1 MKVCRYGCILVVIL
15 IMAIFTMTEGSRKIQ
30 IGYDITRMENELV
43 RLSEESKK
51 LKFKSGKLKK
61 SDKISMKI
69 KDMKL
74 NLSVQND
81 EDIAVVRKSRK
92 HLDKELGN
100 KIEA

>member
-1 MKVCRYGCILVVIL
+1 MKICRYGCILVVLL

-43 RLSEESKK
+43 GLSEESKK
-51 LKFKSGKLKK
+51 LKFVSVKLRKP
-61 SDKISMKI
+61 DKISMRV

-74 NLSVQND
+74 DLSVQED
-81 EDIAVVRKSRK
+81 EDIAVAKKSHK
-92 HLDKELGN
+92 NLEKELGN

>member
-15 IMAIFTMTEGSRKIQ
+15 IMAIFTMAEGSRKIQ

-43 RLSEESKK
+43 RLSEESKR
-51 LKFKSGKLKK
+51 LKFKSGKLRKQ
-61 SDKISMKI
+61 DKIAMKV

-74 NLSVQND
+74 NLGVQED
-81 EDIAVVRKSRK
+81 EDIAVVKKSPE
-92 HLDKELGN
+92 HLKKEPGN

>member
-1 MKVCRYGCILVVIL
+1 MKVSRYGCILVIFL

-43 RLSEESKK
+43 GLSEESKK
-51 LKFKSGKLKK
+51 LKFVSVKLRKP
-61 SDKISMKI
+61 DKISMRV

-74 NLSVQND
+74 DLSVQED
-81 EDIAVVRKSRK
+81 EDIAVAKKSHK
-92 HLDKELGN
+92 NLEKELGN

>member
-1 MKVCRYGCILVVIL
+1 MNVCRYVCILVAIL
-15 IMAIFTMTEGSRKIQ
+15 IMAIFTMSEGSRKIQ
-30 IGYDITRMENELV
+30 IGYDITRMEDELV

-61 SDKISMKI
+61 EDKISMKV

-74 NLSVQND
+74 NLSVQKD
-81 EDIAVVRKSRK
+81 EDIAVVKKSHK
-92 HLDKELGN
+92 YLEKKLGN

>member
-1 MKVCRYGCILVVIL
+1 MKICRYGCILVVFL

-43 RLSEESKK
+43 GLSEESKK
-51 LKFKSGKLKK
+51 LKFVSVKLRKP
-61 SDKISMKI
+61 DKISMKV

-74 NLSVQND
+74 DLSVQED
-81 EDIAVVRKSRK
+81 EDIAVAKKSHK
-92 HLDKELGN
+92 NFEKELGN

>member
-15 IMAIFTMTEGSRKIQ
+15 IMAIFTMSEGSRIIQ
-30 IGYDITRMENELV
+30 IGYDITRMEDELAK
-43 RLSEESKK
+43 LSEESKK

-61 SDKISMKI
+61 PDKISMKV

-74 NLSVQND
+74 DLSVQKD
-81 EDIAVVRKSRK
+81 EDIAVVKKSHK
-92 HLDKELGN
+92 HLDKKLGS

>member
-1 MKVCRYGCILVVIL
+1 MKICRYVCILVVFL

-43 RLSEESKK
+43 GLSEESKK
-51 LKFKSGKLKK
+51 LKFVSVKLRKP
-61 SDKISMKI
+61 DKISMRV

-74 NLSVQND
+74 DLSVQED
-81 EDIAVVRKSRK
+81 EDIAVAKKSHK
-92 HLDKELGN
+92 NLEKELGN

>member
-51 LKFKSGKLKK
+51 LKFKSDKLKK
-61 SDKISMKI
+61 PDKISMKV

-81 EDIAVVRKSRK
+81 EDIAVVKKSRK

>member
-1 MKVCRYGCILVVIL
+1 MNVCRYGCILVVIL

-43 RLSEESKK
+43 RLSEESQK

-61 SDKISMKI
+61 ADKISMRVKY
-69 KDMKL
+69 MKL
-74 NLSVQND
+74 NLSIQND
-81 EDIAVVRKSRK
+81 EDIAVVKKSHN
-92 HLDKELGN
+92 HLDKKLGR

>member
-1 MKVCRYGCILVVIL
+1 
-15 IMAIFTMTEGSRKIQ
+15 MAIFTMTEGSRKIQ

-43 RLSEESKK
+43 QLSEESQK

-61 SDKISMKI
+61 ADKISMKV

-74 NLSVQND
+74 NLGVQEG
-81 EDIAVVRKSRK
+81 EDIAVVKKSHN
-92 HLDKELGN
+92 HLDKKLEC

>member
-1 MKVCRYGCILVVIL
+1 MKVSRYGCILVIFL

-43 RLSEESKK
+43 GLSEESKK
-51 LKFKSGKLKK
+51 LKFVSVKLRKP
-61 SDKISMKI
+61 DKISMKV

-74 NLSVQND
+74 DLSVQED
-81 EDIAVVRKSRK
+81 EDIAVAKKSHK
-92 HLDKELGN
+92 NFEKELGN

>member
-1 MKVCRYGCILVVIL
+1 MKICRYGCILVIFL

-43 RLSEESKK
+43 GLSEESKK
-51 LKFKSGKLKK
+51 LKFVSVKLRKP
-61 SDKISMKI
+61 DKISMRV

-74 NLSVQND
+74 DLSVQED
-81 EDIAVVRKSRK
+81 EDIAVAKKSHK
-92 HLDKELGN
+92 NFEKELGN

>member
-15 IMAIFTMTEGSRKIQ
+15 IMAIFNMSEGSRTIQ
-30 IGYDITRMENELV
+30 IGYDITRMENELT

-51 LKFKSGKLKK
+51 LKFQSGKLKK
-61 SDKISMKI
+61 PDKISMKV

-74 NLSVQND
+74 DLSVQKD
-81 EDIAVVRKSRK
+81 EDIAVVKKSHK
-92 HLDKELGN
+92 HLDKKLGS

>member
-1 MKVCRYGCILVVIL
+1 MKVCRYGCILVVLL

-51 LKFKSGKLKK
+51 LKFISVKLRKP
-61 SDKISMKI
+61 DKISMKV

-74 NLSVQND
+74 DLSVQED
-81 EDIAVVRKSRK
+81 EDIAVAKKSHK
-92 HLDKELGN
+92 HLEKELGN

>member
-1 MKVCRYGCILVVIL
+1 MKVCRYGCILVVLL

-51 LKFKSGKLKK
+51 LKFVSIKLRKP
-61 SDKISMKI
+61 DKISMKV
-69 KDMKL
+69 KDMRL
-74 NLSVQND
+74 DLSVQSD
-81 EDIAVVRKSRK
+81 EDIAVVKKSHK
-92 HLDKELGN
+92 HLEKEMGS

>member
-1 MKVCRYGCILVVIL
+1 MKVSRYGCILVVFL

-43 RLSEESKK
+43 GLSEESKK
-51 LKFKSGKLKK
+51 LKFVSVKLRKP
-61 SDKISMKI
+61 DKISMKV

-74 NLSVQND
+74 DLSVQED
-81 EDIAVVRKSRK
+81 EDIAVAKKSHK
-92 HLDKELGN
+92 NFEKELGN

>member
-1 MKVCRYGCILVVIL
+1 MKICRYVCILVVFL

-43 RLSEESKK
+43 GLSEESKK
-51 LKFKSGKLKK
+51 LKFVSVKLRKP
-61 SDKISMKI
+61 DKISMKV

-74 NLSVQND
+74 DLSVQED
-81 EDIAVVRKSRK
+81 EDIAVAKKSHK
-92 HLDKELGN
+92 NFEKELGN

>member
-1 MKVCRYGCILVVIL
+1 MKICRYGCILVVLL

-43 RLSEESKK
+43 GLSEESKK
-51 LKFKSGKLKK
+51 LKFVSVKLRKP
-61 SDKISMKI
+61 DKISMKV

-74 NLSVQND
+74 DLSVQED
-81 EDIAVVRKSRK
+81 EDIAVAKKSHK
-92 HLDKELGN
+92 NLEKELGN

>member
-1 MKVCRYGCILVVIL
+1 MKVFRYGCILVVIL

-30 IGYDITRMENELV
+30 IGYDITRMEHELA

-51 LKFKSGKLKK
+51 LDFKSGKLKK
-61 SDKISMKI
+61 SEKISMKI

-74 NLSVQND
+74 DLSVQGK
-81 EDIAVVRKSRK
+81 EDIAVAKKS
-92 HLDKELGN
+92 HNHMDKKLGS

>member
-1 MKVCRYGCILVVIL
+1 MKICRYGCILVVLL

-51 LKFKSGKLKK
+51 LKFVSIKLRKP
-61 SDKISMKI
+61 DKISLKVKNMEL
-69 KDMKL
+69 D
-74 NLSVQND
+74 LSVQED
-81 EDIAVVRKSRK
+81 EDIAVAKESHK
-92 HLDKELGN
+92 HLEKELGD